1 MSAVLRL
8 GLVGCGK
15 VVEAFHLPALAA
27 IPEISVTA
35 IADSAPARVGRI
47 GDLLGLAAPHRYTD
61 YRALLE
67 REEVDAVSIST
78 PPGLHREMAVAAA
91 EAGAHI
97 ISEKPMATT
106 LQDADAMI
114 DSARA
119 HRVLLSLHHNY
130 LWFPENVA
138 ARRVIRE
145 GRLGRLTY
153 TTINCLGLPYFGGTW
168 RLHDPVQSGG
178 GILIDMLHL
187 IYLTNDF
194 FGGLPG
200 RVDARVRRIREERI
214 LVEDFATARLEYAS
228 GFGEINVSWG
238 AGWGGTQLMGT
249 KGRLMYDY
257 DHFTTVNY
265 ERPDR
270 LRLITEDEDTDIGF
284 PEAPAF
290 SEGPFRQFVAG
301 ILHGHPLEVT
311 GEDGRAALGVAL
323 AAYKSAA
330 LGQPVSVP
338 LASFDAVYRKGIMG
352 LRELP
357 GASADVLDLYGL
369 RPASRPSS
377 RTRSKASRRRTR
389 GQPRR

>member
-1 MSAVLRL
+1 MTTALRL
-8 GLVGCGK
+8 GLIGCGR
-15 VVEAFHLPALAA
+15 VVELFHLPALAA
-27 IPEISVTA
+27 IPDISVTA
-35 IADSAPARVGRI
+35 IADSDAARVSRI
-47 GDLLGLAAPHRYTD
+47 GDLLGLAAAHRYTD

-67 REEVDAVSIST
+67 REPVDAVSISS

-91 EAGAHI
+91 EAGRHI

-106 LQDADAMI
+106 LQDADVMI
-114 DSARA
+114 ESARR

-138 ARRVIRE
+138 ARQLVRD
-145 GRLGRLTY
+145 GRLGPLVY
-153 TTINCLGLPYFGGTW
+153 TAINCLGLPYFGGTW

-194 FGGLPG
+194 FGGLPR

-214 LVEDFATARLEYAS
+214 QVEDFATARLEYPS

-238 AGWGGTQLMGT
+238 LGWGGTQLMGT
-249 KGRLMYDY
+249 KGRVVYHY
-257 DHFTTVNY
+257 NHFTSVNY

-270 LRLITEDEDTDIGF
+270 LRLITADKETDIAF
-284 PEAPAF
+284 PEAPRF
-290 SEGPFRQFVAG
+290 SEGPFRQFVSAVRRDR
-301 ILHGHPLEVT
+301 PLEVT

-330 LGQPVSVP
+330 LGRPVSLP
-338 LASFDAVYRKGIMG
+338 LASSDAVYRKGIMG
-352 LRELP
+352 LQELP

-377 RTRSKASRRRTR
+377 RTRSKAGRRRTR
-389 GQPRR
+389 G

>member
-1 MSAVLRL
+1 MSAALRL

-15 VVEAFHLPALAA
+15 VVETFHLPALAA

-35 IADSAPARVGRI
+35 IADSDPARVART
-47 GDLLGLAAPHRYTD
+47 GDLLGLAAAHRYAD
-61 YRALLE
+61 YRTLLE
-67 REEVDAVSIST
+67 RETVDAVSISS

-91 EAGAHI
+91 QAGAHI

-106 LQDADAMI
+106 LLDADAMI
-114 DSARA
+114 DSARR

-138 ARRVIRE
+138 ARRLIRD

-187 IYLTNDF
+187 IYLTNAF
-194 FGGLPG
+194 FGGVPG
-200 RVDARVRRIREERI
+200 RVDARVARIRDERI
-214 LVEDFATARLEYAS
+214 LVEDFATARLEYAG

-249 KGRLMYDY
+249 RGRLIYDY

-270 LRLITEDEDTDIGF
+270 LRLITTDEDTDIEF
-284 PEAPAF
+284 ADAPAF
-290 SEGPFRQFVAG
+290 SEGPFRQFVSAV
-301 ILHGHPLEVT
+301 LHGRPLEVT

-330 LGQPVSVP
+330 LRTAVEASLVP
-338 LASFDAVYRKGIMG
+338 SDPVYRRGILG
-352 LRELP
+352 LPDLP
-357 GASADVLDLYGL
+357 GVSPEVLALYGL
-369 RPASRPSS
+369 SPSPGSR
-377 RTRSKASRRRTR
+377 
-389 GQPRR
+389 